1 MIHKAKDLSPD
12 QKVAIEGLL
21 GRQVLEGEA
30 VSVRAFEPP
39 ALSDKRRQEIVDA
52 LKHYFAEVDASRK
65 AVSAEETEETI
76 TEAMR
81 STRPHYAP
89 HQ

>member
-1 MIHKAKDLSPD
+1 MIHKAKDLSPE
-12 QKVAIEGLL
+12 QKVAVESLL
-21 GRQVLEGEA
+21 GRRVLEEEA

-39 ALSDKRRQEIVDA
+39 ALSDRRRQEIA
-52 LKHYFAEVDASRK
+52 ESLKQYFAEVDASRK
-65 AVSAEETEETI
+65 PVSAEEAEETI
-76 TEAMR
+76 TEAIR

>member
-1 MIHKAKDLSPD
+1 MIYKAKELSPD
-12 QKVAIEGLL
+12 QKVAIESLL
-21 GRQVLEGEA
+21 GRRVMAEEA

-52 LKHYFAEVDASRK
+52 LKHYFFEVDASRRP
-65 AVSAEETEETI
+65 VSSEEAEETI
-76 TEAMR
+76 TEAIR

-89 HQ
+89 QQ

>member
-12 QKVAIEGLL
+12 QKVAIESLL
-21 GRQVLEGEA
+21 GRQVMEEEA

-39 ALSDKRRQEIVDA
+39 ALSDKRRQEIVNA
-52 LKHYFAEVDASRK
+52 LKDYFVEVDAGRK
-65 AVSAEETEETI
+65 PVSSEEAEETI
-76 TEAMR
+76 TEAIR
-81 STRPHYAP
+81 STRPHYTP

>member
-1 MIHKAKDLSPD
+1 MIHKAKDLSPG
-12 QKVAIEGLL
+12 QKEVVENLL

-39 ALSDKRRQEIVDA
+39 ALSDERRQEIVES
-52 LKHYFAEVDASRK
+52 LKRYFAQVDANSRS
-65 AVSAEETEETI
+65 VSDEEAEEAI
-76 TEAMR
+76 TEAIR

-89 HQ
+89 HL

>member
-39 ALSDKRRQEIVDA
+39 ALSDKRRQEIVDG

-65 AVSAEETEETI
+65 AVSAEEEEETI